1 MHRCDWATSE
11 LLIEYHDTEWGVF
24 TLDEVLHF
32 EQICLSGFQAG
43 LSWEIVLKK
52 RAFLREA
59 FAGFVPEKVA
69 RFDESMIARIARDAR
84 GIRNVR
90 KVRSVVN
97 NARAFLELTSNHGSF
112 PEFVLDFLGGAVRT
126 SHHRSWSEVPSST
139 AESEALSKLLRGHGF
154 TFFGPTI
161 AYAYLQSVGFVNDHI
176 ISCFRRDR

>member
-24 TLDEVLHF
+24 TLDEVVHF

-97 NARAFLELTSNHGSF
+97 
-112 PEFVLDFLGGAVRT
+112 
-126 SHHRSWSEVPSST
+126 
-139 AESEALSKLLRGHGF
+139 
-154 TFFGPTI
+154 
-161 AYAYLQSVGFVNDHI
+161 
-176 ISCFRRDR
+176 